1 MLILAENFNCLIVLF
16 IYYSWVNPLL
26 YKGSKKELE
35 QSDLYEA
42 LEDDHSGAL
51 GTKLEE

>member
-1 MLILAENFNCLIVLF
+1 MHVKHLNCLILLSL
-16 IYYSWVNPLL
+16 YCSWVNPLL

-42 LEDDHSGAL
+42 LEDDHSDVLGA
-51 GTKLEE
+51 KLEE

>member
-1 MLILAENFNCLIVLF
+1 MQILAENFNFLIVLF

-26 YKGSKKELE
+26 YKGSKKELK